1 MNRLKDMREGSVKV
15 RIEGRGMER
24 FFNIAAQRGITITE
38 IETKETKK
46 ARKAG
51 SVGKKEDRVEKIQ
64 PSTVYTKR

>member
-51 SVGKKEDRVEKIQ
+51 SVGKKEDGVEKIHAAEY
-64 PSTVYTKR
+64 SHR